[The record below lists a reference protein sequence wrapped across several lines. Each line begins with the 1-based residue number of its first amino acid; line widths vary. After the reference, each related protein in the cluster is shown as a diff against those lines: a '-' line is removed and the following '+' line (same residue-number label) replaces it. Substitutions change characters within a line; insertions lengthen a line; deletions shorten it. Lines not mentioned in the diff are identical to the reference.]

1 MEGNNNLKL
10 NRIDLIFI
18 ISIIILTII
27 SVDFLINTNHRQT
40 IENVSKY
47 EPFQNLATGLLIT
60 FWVCVIG
67 NLLPIPTPYTW
78 VVCYSSLPFLT
89 LNPLIPLLVGFIAS
103 IGCLVGEMGGYAIG
117 RSAAEVISEERK
129 NYLNKIQK
137 ILINHPKITPFII
150 FLAALTP
157 ISDDLIVIPLGML
170 KYSPKKTIF
179 FCWLGKFGMMLV
191 FAYNLINICNLVGG
205 ESWVISIISLYIL
218 VILVYLIVRVDF
230 LKLILKEKYLGEKN
244 FHPNN

>member
-1 MEGNNNLKL
+1 MKLKKADIVFIFL
-10 NRIDLIFI
+10 LVILTFISIDL
-18 ISIIILTII
+18 LLN
-27 SVDFLINTNHRQT
+27 VNHQKV

-67 NLLPIPTPYTW
+67 NLLPVPTPYTW
-78 VVCYSSLPFLT
+78 VVCYSSLPFLK

-103 IGCLVGEMGGYAIG
+103 IGCLVGELGGYAIG
-117 RSAAEVISEERK
+117 RSVAEVISEDRTK
-129 NYLNKIQK
+129 NLKKMQEI
-137 ILINHPKITPFII
+137 IVNHPKITPFLI

-191 FAYNLINICNLVGG
+191 FAYNLINICNLIGG
-205 ESWVISIISLYIL
+205 ESWIISIISLYIL
-218 VILVYLIVRVDF
+218 VILIYLIIRVDF
-230 LKLILKEKYLGEKN
+230 LKLIIGEKQLSEN
-244 FHPNN
+244 DDYSNN

>member
-1 MEGNNNLKL
+1 MKLKKA
-10 NRIDLIFI
+10 DLVFIFLF
-18 ISIIILTII
+18 IILTVI
-27 SVDFLINTNHRQT
+27 SIDLLSNVSHQEA
-40 IENVSKY
+40 IENISKY

-78 VVCYSSLPFLT
+78 VVCYSSQPFLT
-89 LNPLIPLLVGFIAS
+89 LNPLVPLLVGFIAS
-103 IGCLVGEMGGYAIG
+103 LGCLVGEMGGYAIG
-117 RSAAEVISEERK
+117 RSAAEVITEERRK
-129 NYLNKIQK
+129 DLKKMQK
-137 ILINHPKITPFII
+137 ILVNHPKITPFLI

-191 FAYNLINICNLVGG
+191 FAYNLINICNLIGG
-205 ESWVISIISLYIL
+205 ENWVISIISLYLL
-218 VILVYLIVRVDF
+218 VILIYLFVRVDF
-230 LKLILKEKYLGEKN
+230 LKLILKEKELGEKDII
-244 FHPNN
+244 